1 MNFIVVPLFS
11 AIADLAPELVP
22 LAENA
27 KTNAKEWADKVETE
41 EEKKI
46 YLPNN
51 GKPTKPKLEEAKS
64 AKSAKIAPSVKSA
77 SKVSVQANS
86 KLLD

>member
-51 GKPTKPKLEEAKS
+51 GKPTKPKLEETKS
-64 AKSAKIAPSVKSA
+64 AKSA
-77 SKVSVQANS
+77 
-86 KLLD
+86 

>member
-11 AIADLAPELVP
+11 AIAELAPELSL

-27 KTNAKEWADKVETE
+27 KINAKEWADKVETE

-46 YLPNN
+46 YLPRNS
-51 GKPTKPKLEEAKS
+51 KQPKSVEEETKYAPS
-64 AKSAKIAPSVKSA
+64 AKSS
-77 SKVSVQANS
+77 S
-86 KLLD
+86 KLLE

>member
-27 KTNAKEWADKVETE
+27 KANAKEWAEKVETE

-51 GKPTKPKLEEAKS
+51 GKQIKTKQEEAKF
-64 AKSAKIAPSVKSA
+64 APSVKS
-77 SKVSVQANS
+77 SS

>member
-51 GKPTKPKLEEAKS
+51 GKPKEPKQEEAKF
-64 AKSAKIAPSVKSA
+64 AKIAPSVK
-77 SKVSVQANS
+77 
-86 KLLD
+86 

>member
-11 AIADLAPELVP
+11 AIAELAPELAH

-41 EEKKI
+41 EEKRI

-51 GKPTKPKLEEAKS
+51 GYPTKPKLEEE
-64 AKSAKIAPSVKSA
+64 KSAKITPSVASVSKAPSI
-77 SKVSVQANS
+77 
-86 KLLD
+86 